1 MKTGP
6 QPAVAIVLGF
16 GRHKPAKPAV
26 RRLTPGRNAL
36 GLQRLNTTA
45 TNYLLDPL
53 RLVMAH
59 LVPVNMMLGRMPLP
73 QALAQHGLE
82 DQYAGIVAAVKKG
95 DLRRFEDTLL
105 RHRQYFLGAG
115 VYILIQQNLR
125 NLVMRALF
133 RRVYVGAATCSLS
146 HASCA

>member
-1 MKTGP
+1 MQARNLLSQSYSALDATS
-6 QPAVAIVLGF
+6 
-16 GRHKPAKPAV
+16 
-26 RRLTPGRNAL
+26 RRNRRCVMRKERPLLAG
-36 GLQRLNTTA
+36 QRLNTTA
-45 TNYLLDPL
+45 TSCCLLYPAL
-53 RLVMAH
+53 RLVMTH

-82 DQYAGIVAAVKKG
+82 DEYAGIVVAVKKG

-133 RRVYVGAATCSLS
+133 RRVYVGGPAGRRCSC
-146 HASCA
+146 HG